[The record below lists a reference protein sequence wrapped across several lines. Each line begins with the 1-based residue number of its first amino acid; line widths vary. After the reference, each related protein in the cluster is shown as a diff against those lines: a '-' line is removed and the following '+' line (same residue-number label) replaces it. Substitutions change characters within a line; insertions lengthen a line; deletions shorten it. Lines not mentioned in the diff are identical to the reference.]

1 MDYCFH
7 RKDIAMKEELEQTP
21 DSRLCCHGSDERE
34 RLRNDHTLGG
44 LLRRCAHI
52 YIHQEGGGHT
62 TQRRILEMLSQ
73 REMSQQ
79 DLQKE
84 LHIQSGSISELITKL
99 EGKGLVLRRRDDQD
113 RRKVTLEITEGGRER
128 IARKPVVRSQEEI
141 FSALSAEEQAQL
153 RALLEK
159 LMESWRRT
167 K

>member
-1 MDYCFH
+1 
-7 RKDIAMKEELEQTP
+7 MKEQDQKP
-21 DSRLCCHGSDERE
+21 DGCFRCRREAEHE

-52 YIHQEGGGHT
+52 YIHQEGGGHA
-62 TQRRILEMLSQ
+62 TQRRILEMLAQ

-99 EGKGLVLRRRDDQD
+99 ENKGLVLRRRDDQD
-113 RRKVTLEITEGGRER
+113 RRKVTLEITEAGRER
-128 IARKPVVRSQEEI
+128 MARKPVIRSQEEI

-153 RALLEK
+153 RSLLEK
-159 LMESWRRT
+159 LIESWHRP